1 MPDEMPDD
9 MPGEVPGGA
18 PHDAPGERSGG
29 TPGGVFGAEGPKDL
43 KFRMLAQELR
53 QQVRDG
59 VWPVGGRLPTEKQ
72 LALGNGSS
80 VSTVRRAVDELI
92 AEGLV
97 VRRQGSGTF
106 VLAPDVPRAARA
118 LIGVLV
124 PDTTFYYPQVL
135 QGIEEGLSAAGARLL
150 LTCSGY
156 DQEREARD
164 VADLLDGGA
173 DGLLLVPTFNGP
185 EHRES
190 YLARIAA
197 LPVPAVLIERRG
209 TSLGDT
215 SEYVCTH
222 HEAGAYDAVRH
233 LAGLGHRSIGLVLRA
248 PAPTA
253 PPLIDGY
260 RQAAAELGCATV
272 EFEAPRQE
280 WSPATADRALAVLRT
295 AGATAAVCFG
305 DRQAA
310 LLEGAARRAGLTVP
324 GDLALVAYDDEIADL
339 ADIPLTAVAPPKHL
353 LGRTAAETLLRRLRE
368 PGSAR
373 HRILLRPSITVRQSC
388 GARPTGPEA
397 TPTRTSTST
406 PTPSP
411 KQREITS

>member
-1 MPDEMPDD
+1 MADDRADRMPDD
-9 MPGEVPGGA
+9 MPADRDRE
-18 PHDAPGERSGG
+18 
-29 TPGGVFGAEGPKDL
+29 TPGRRAFAQGPKDL
-43 KFRMLAQELR
+43 KFRLLAQELR

-59 VWPVGGRLPTEKQ
+59 AWPVGGRLPTEKQ
-72 LALGNGSS
+72 LALSSGSS

-106 VLAPDVPRAARA
+106 VLAPDAPRTARA

-173 DGLLLVPTFNGP
+173 DGLLLVPTFNGT
-185 EHRES
+185 EQRES

-233 LAGLGHRSIGLVLRA
+233 LAVLGHRSIGLVLRA

-253 PPLIDGY
+253 PPLIEGY
-260 RQAAAELGCATV
+260 RQAAAELGCATT
-272 EFEAPRQE
+272 EFEATRQE
-280 WSPATADRALAVLRT
+280 WSPATADRALAALR
-295 AGATAAVCFG
+295 AGGATAAVCFG

-324 GDLALVAYDDEIADL
+324 DDLALVAYDDEIADL

-388 GARPTGPEA
+388 GARPA
-397 TPTRTSTST
+397 
-406 PTPSP
+406 
-411 KQREITS
+411 

>member
-1 MPDEMPDD
+1 MADR
-9 MPGEVPGGA
+9 
-18 PHDAPGERSGG
+18 PHPSAMRI
-29 TPGGVFGAEGPKDL
+29 AEGSKEL
-43 KFRMLAQELR
+43 KFRQLAQELR

-59 VWPVGGRLPTEKQ
+59 VWPVGGRLPTEKH
-72 LALGNGSS
+72 LALSSGTS

-106 VLAPDVPRAARA
+106 VLAPDASGTGRA

-124 PDTTFYYPQVL
+124 PDTTFYYPRIL

-164 VADLLDGGA
+164 VRDLLDAGA
-173 DGLLLVPTFNGP
+173 DGLLLVPTFTGP
-185 EHRES
+185 EQPDR

-197 LPVPAVLIERRG
+197 LPVPTVLIERRG

-215 SEYVCTH
+215 NEYVCTH

-248 PAPTA
+248 PSPTA
-253 PPLIDGY
+253 PPVIDGY
-260 RQAAAELGCATV
+260 RQATAELDCATV
-272 EFEAPRQE
+272 EFRANRQE
-280 WSPATADRALAVLRT
+280 WSPATADRCLAVLRE

-310 LLEGAARRAGLTVP
+310 LLEGAARRARLTVP
-324 GDLALVAYDDEIADL
+324 DDLALVAYDDEIADL

-368 PGSAR
+368 PGLAR
-373 HRILLRPSITVRQSC
+373 HRVLLRPSITVRQSC
-388 GARPTGPEA
+388 GART
-397 TPTRTSTST
+397 TDISSTST
-406 PTPSP
+406 
-411 KQREITS
+411 QRESTS